1 MVEECCPAC
10 RWKGKSLDHHYR
22 WFPDHKPLV
31 TKPLPPPAPAS
42 PLPLPKTKM
51 HLWAA
56 DIEDKLGWHVANM
69 HLNKF
74 VSIDNVKLAVTMLED
89 TVKLLAAAVIEAVR
103 RNATAEVTELFSTTS
118 SAVEGLHNVHKT
130 CEIQCQTYLEQ
141 VPRRLLGTVADQRK
155 HFAFFSVTSLI
166 IDVLQNDAAA
176 RRHILA
182 TSADWSSGEYY
193 NKPALRLSS
202 MTDGERFRSSPLA
215 RPSAPSDVLRVRVW
229 VDSWNDDMTVRP
241 GHRRRHGS

>member
-31 TKPLPPPAPAS
+31 TKPLSPPAPAN

-155 HFAFFSVTSLI
+155 HFAFFSVTL
-166 IDVLQNDAAA
+166 D
-176 RRHILA
+176 
-182 TSADWSSGEYY
+182 SSSTTYST
-193 NKPALRLSS
+193 PALR
-202 MTDGERFRSSPLA
+202 P
-215 RPSAPSDVLRVRVW
+215 
-229 VDSWNDDMTVRP
+229 
-241 GHRRRHGS
+241 RRRHLEPWATTYRAAAQEQQQLKLMQEQLRRSSSC